1 MFRRLAIS
9 GTLSLVLAG
18 SAWAQGLLAPH
29 GADCDVCASHTPYFV
44 TELMASVVQEQGN
57 AEAPP
62 AAPPEDPNLARDI
75 KSDEDLGAE
84 VHKEIVK
91 QVKFVENPE
100 MVARVTKIGETLA
113 AIANARMVD
122 NMWGEK
128 RHVKL
133 KYQFFVID
141 EPDVNAFSVPGGYIY
156 FYRGLVEDV
165 ESDHE
170 LAGVMAHEIAHASF
184 RHVAELRKRQERASL
199 VSLPLLL
206 AAILGGGE
214 DLGNLAI
221 GAQALVQALSSGW
234 SVEAETSAD
243 LGGVQYMMQSSYNA
257 TGLLTFMER
266 MAYNER
272 FAPIQSLGIYRTHP
286 PSRERVQFMRAK
298 MATYRIPIQRS
309 LVTTSMAAR
318 VEPEDNGGL
327 KLSFGKMPI
336 HVFRGDDSVARADDA
351 EEKLNRF
358 FDSEP
363 TLVDLDVTNDG
374 IVRGS
379 GRRLFEVKWDDRE
392 GTEEGM
398 DSMIESV
405 RTNLQRALFDFNY
418 RTAIDRSRSQPA
430 ETDSSNNVRTSGP

>member
-1 MFRRLAIS
+1 
-9 GTLSLVLAG
+9 VLAG

-29 GADCDVCASHTPYFV
+29 NHLDGDVCADHTPAFV
-44 TELMASVVQEQGN
+44 SELVYAASLPQDH
-57 AEAPP
+57 PP
-62 AAPPEDPNLARDI
+62 ATPEDPNLARDI
-75 KSDEDLGAE
+75 KSDEALGAE

-100 MVARVTKIGETLA
+100 MVARVTKIGEEIA
-113 AIANARMVD
+113 KIANARMVD
-122 NMWGEK
+122 NTWGEK

-133 KYQFFVID
+133 NYQFFVID

-170 LAGVMAHEIAHASF
+170 LAGVMAHELAHASF

-272 FAPIQSLGIYRTHP
+272 FSPVQSLGIYRTHP

-327 KLSFGKMPI
+327 KLTFGKMPI

-430 ETDSSNNVRTSGP
+430 ESPASNSESPASNSDRTSAP